1 MIGQL
6 TGTVDAVDSTTAV
19 VDVNGIGFAV
29 RMPNAD
35 LATLHIGNAAVVHT
49 EMMVSQD
56 AITLYGFLSM
66 ESKRMFL
73 QLLKVN
79 GIGPKVALSLLSTLP
94 SRQLAQAIHDEDAT
108 ALAKAP
114 GLGKKG
120 AQKIILELKGS
131 IDFAAVAPAEPASTL
146 RAPDDVG
153 MHHVLEGLMSLGW
166 RRQDAQAAIDEVMGD
181 HDFATPLATQDVPQ
195 VLRLALAAL
204 DTGR

>member
-6 TGTVDAVDSTTAV
+6 TGTVAAVDSTTAV

-35 LATLHIGNAAVVHT
+35 LATLHIGNTAVVHT

-79 GIGPKVALSLLSTLP
+79 GIGPKVALSLLP
-94 SRQLAQAIHDEDAT
+94 SHQLAQAIHDEDAT

-131 IDFAAVAPAEPASTL
+131 IDFAAVAPAEPTSTL
-146 RAPDDVG
+146 KAPDDVG
-153 MHHVLEGLMSLGW
+153 MHQVLEGLMSLGW

-181 HDFATPLATQDVPQ
+181 HDFATPLDTQDVPQ